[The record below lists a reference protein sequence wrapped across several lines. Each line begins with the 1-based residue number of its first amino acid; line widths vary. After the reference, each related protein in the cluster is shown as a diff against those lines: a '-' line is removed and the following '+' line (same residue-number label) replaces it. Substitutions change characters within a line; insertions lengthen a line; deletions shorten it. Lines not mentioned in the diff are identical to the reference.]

1 MKVFVKVKANSKEE
15 KIEKLGENRFLA
27 RVKEKPVEDRANR
40 AVAALIASHFGV
52 PKSRIS
58 LIRGRSSKDK
68 IFEVFK

>member
-1 MKVFVKVKANSKEE
+1 MKISVKVKANSKQE
-15 KIEKLGENRFLA
+15 KIEKLGENRFLV

-40 AVAALIASHFGV
+40 AVTALLASHFGV
-52 PKSRIS
+52 AKSMVS